1 MICPANDLLPHIH
14 DFKSYEE
21 LRMTMAGWFHKDQ
34 EPPVWTPPP
43 STEWVKS

>member
-1 MICPANDLLPHIH
+1 LPHIH

-21 LRMTMAGWFHKDQ
+21 LRMTMAGWFPQDQ
-34 EPPVWTPPP
+34 DPPVWTPPP